1 MTKSK
6 IQQEA
11 ISLGFTNV
19 TTKSS
24 KSKMISDFIESTEQ
38 FIADLQDSGEF
49 VSARDEDDDEATDSS
64 DDRDGGY
71 FK

>member
-1 MTKSK
+1 
-6 IQQEA
+6 
-11 ISLGFTNV
+11 
-19 TTKSS
+19 
-24 KSKMISDFIESTEQ
+24 MIENFIESTEQ